1 MPRETSQTRKEN
13 RAGSQGAKGSR
24 TNRGNN
30 KGNKKKRTFYNIIIV
45 ILLIVIAFSLFQIG
59 KILWGYY
66 HSSKTYAN
74 IAEIAGVESEKDDKV
89 NFDELLKQNPDTKA
103 WIKRED
109 IGLNYPV
116 MQAKDND
123 YYLYRLFNGE
133 YSKNGSLFIDYRNE
147 NPFKDFL
154 TIIYGH
160 HMKDGSMFAPIM
172 KYRAQDFYDK
182 HKKLHF
188 YTPEQ
193 NYNLVIVAAAYIDA
207 SASQYKFYFNEAE
220 KASYVEWLK
229 SHSVID
235 TGEEITTEDHLVML
249 STCVDASSD
258 NRFVV
263 YGKLVPKK

>member
-1 MPRETSQTRKEN
+1 MPRETSQDRKEN
-13 RAGSQGAKGSR
+13 RAYKR
-24 TNRGNN
+24 DT
-30 KGNKKKRTFYNIIIV
+30 KKNKKRKTFYNIIIV
-45 ILLIVIAFSLFQIG
+45 VLLIVIGFSLFQIG

-74 IAEIAGVESEKDDKV
+74 IAEMAGIDSKDSDKV
-89 NFDELLKQNPDTKA
+89 DFDELLKKNPDTKA

-116 MQAKDND
+116 MQAEDND

-147 NPFKDFL
+147 NPFNDFL
-154 TIIYGH
+154 TIVYGH

-172 KYRAQDFYDK
+172 KYRTQDFYDK
-182 HKKLHF
+182 HKKIHF

-193 NYNLVIVAAAYIDA
+193 KYILVIVGAAYIDA

-220 KASYVEWLK
+220 KASYIEWLK
-229 SHSVID
+229 SGSVIKTD
-235 TGEEITTEDHLVML
+235 EEVTPEDHLVML

-263 YGKLVPKK
+263 YGKLVPQE